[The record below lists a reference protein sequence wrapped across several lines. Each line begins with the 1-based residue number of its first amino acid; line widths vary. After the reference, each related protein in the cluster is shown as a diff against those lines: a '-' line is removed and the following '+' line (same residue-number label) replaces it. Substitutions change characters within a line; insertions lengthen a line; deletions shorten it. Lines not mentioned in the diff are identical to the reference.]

1 MCDGEEFFSDYREER
16 RTRRSCR
23 EGDREASSMVVVGD
37 DRDEEGLVKME
48 KSTQEELEPTIC
60 RKE

>member
-1 MCDGEEFFSDYREER
+1 MGKNFSLTIEKKGEPEGVA
-16 RTRRSCR
+16 